1 MNRSVFNF
9 VVCSATIALSALAFA
24 DSGANNNAPSNANV
38 NVSANP
44 NENANQGQN
53 QELGQSPNQQNQG
66 QQNQNQNQGQSA
78 NAGNTGKMAQAGKSG
93 SATMVSAQEL
103 NQGKPN
109 LIGKQVI
116 FNGKVDRVIGPGAY
130 IMTDAKGPDNAAHRV
145 LVLTSGQA
153 LAGQQKGQH
162 QEAGM
167 AAPTFKEGQKVQLQG
182 KVEQLNVSNE
192 VEQFSPKS
200 HEETINET
208 AASTPVIVAPV
219 SSIHAQ

>member
-1 MNRSVFNF
+1 MNRSIFNF
-9 VVCSATIALSALAFA
+9 VACSATIALSALAFA
-24 DSGANNNAPSNANV
+24 DTGANNNAPSYSNV
-38 NVSANP
+38 NVSGNP

-53 QELGQSPNQQNQG
+53 QGQQYQNQG
-66 QQNQNQNQGQSA
+66 QGQGS
-78 NAGNTGKMAQAGKSG
+78 NAGNTGKMAQTGKSG
-93 SATMVSAQEL
+93 GATPVSAQEL
-103 NQGKPN
+103 NQGMPN

-153 LAGQQKGQH
+153 LAGQKKGQH
-162 QEAGM
+162 QEAGV

-182 KVEQLNVSNE
+182 KFEELNVSNE
-192 VEQFSPKS
+192 VDQFSPQS
-200 HEETINET
+200 HEETVNQT
-208 AASTPVIVAPV
+208 AASTPVIVTPV